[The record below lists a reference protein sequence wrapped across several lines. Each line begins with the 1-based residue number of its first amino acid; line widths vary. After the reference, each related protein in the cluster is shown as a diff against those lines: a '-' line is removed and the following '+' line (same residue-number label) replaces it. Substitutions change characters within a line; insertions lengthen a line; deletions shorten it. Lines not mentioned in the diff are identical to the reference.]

1 MHAICNIKSLWCFRP
16 RFSPFSPFPYGSPL
30 TKVNSLQT
38 SFSGSPG
45 QKMLLGTSLHQATSE
60 TEREVMTPR
69 MKGREMYG
77 GPVIFGSSAR
87 KSRLLSAGP
96 YTAAFRSRAVDKA
109 SRLERVSTVSFPP
122 SLGAGPPPSSLP
134 STAPSSPHSSRPHYI
149 SSLSPRVEQ
158 GVKLD

>member
-1 MHAICNIKSLWCFRP
+1 MQGLKIFRISGP
-16 RFSPFSPFPYGSPL
+16 EKPSFSPFSPFPYGSPL

-60 TEREVMTPR
+60 PEREVMTPR

-96 YTAAFRSRAVDKA
+96 YTAAFRSRAVDKSA
-109 SRLERVSTVSFPP
+109 RLERVSTVSFPP

-134 STAPSSPHSSRPHYI
+134 AARTRF
-149 SSLSPRVEQ
+149 
-158 GVKLD
+158 